1 MQNNRQNKDIHLN
14 LKITNKMFMLID
26 TIRTQ
31 YLMEYERLPSRSE
44 VVRILLEEAIHFRSQ
59 NRTEFP
65 I

>member
-1 MQNNRQNKDIHLN
+1 MKDNRENKEIHLN

-31 YLMEYERLPSRSE
+31 YLMENERLPSRSQ
-44 VVRILLEEAIHFRSQ
+44 VVRILLEEAIQ
-59 NRTEFP
+59 NRSEFS

>member
-31 YLMEYERLPSRSE
+31 YLMENERLPSRSE
-44 VVRILLEEAIHFRSQ
+44 VVRILLEEAIQ
-59 NRTEFP
+59 NRTEFS

>member
-31 YLMEYERLPSRSE
+31 YLMENERLPSRSE
-44 VVRILLEEAIHFRSQ
+44 VVRILLEEAIHFRIEDSV
-59 NRTEFP
+59 
-65 I
+65 